1 MRQDAEFK
9 AMLGALSH
17 VEIDALKAS
26 IAEDGVREPITLWS
40 QYECKEC
47 GEVSAI
53 HQLVRHKNQS
63 DDGVWYCSNCGH
75 ELEDDEF
82 ASALADAVVVDG
94 YNRLRIA
101 EELGIDVQYRFVYF
115 EDRAEAKRWI
125 AQNQLGRRN
134 LSPDKASYCRGLIY
148 NAIKKEQGGTGANQ
162 HVQSGQNV
170 RSAMKTSQS
179 VADEFGVNEKT
190 VRRDGQFAESV
201 ETLESAIPGTME
213 DALSGKIPRAKIVE
227 AAKQAKSGNIEA
239 ARSTISKEE
248 SDRRM
253 KAMRDDMERSIEEKR
268 KQDLERMPVYKR
280 AASLL
285 EGAGSL
291 EYAIRALIK
300 EIPEENRLAVI
311 TEAIKALRN
320 ESILMQRRN

>member
-1 MRQDAEFK
+1 MRHDAEFK
-9 AMLGALSH
+9 AMLGALSP

-63 DDGVWYCSNCGH
+63 DDGIWYCSNCGH
-75 ELEDDEF
+75 ELEDEEF

-101 EELGIDVQYRFVYF
+101 ENLGFDVQYRFVYF

-148 NAIKKEQGGTGANQ
+148 NDTKQEHGTNQ
-162 HVQSGQNV
+162 HALRSGQNV
-170 RSAMKTSQS
+170 HSSGKTSQTI
-179 VADEFGVNEKT
+179 ADEFGVSEKT

-213 DALSGKIPRAKIVE
+213 DALSGKIPRSKIVE

-253 KAMRDDMERSIEEKR
+253 KSMREDMAAQMEAKR
-268 KQDLERMPVYKR
+268 KQDLLTMPVYKR

-285 EGAGSL
+285 EGAGSFVAAL
-291 EYAIRALIK
+291 DALIK
-300 EIPEENRLAVI
+300 ETPEDERLATV
-311 TEAIKALRN
+311 TEAIKVLRRA
-320 ESILMQRRN
+320 SIEAQRR

>member
-1 MRQDAEFK
+1 MRHDAEFK
-9 AMLGALSH
+9 AMLCALSP

-63 DDGVWYCSNCGH
+63 DDGIWYCSNCGH
-75 ELEDDEF
+75 ELEDEEF

-115 EDRAEAKRWI
+115 EDRAKAKRWI

-134 LSPDKASYCRGLIY
+134 LSPGKASYCMGLIY
-148 NAIKKEQGGTGANQ
+148 NDTKQEHGTNQ
-162 HVQSGQNV
+162 HALRSGQNV
-170 RSAMKTSQS
+170 HSSGKTSQTI
-179 VADEFGVNEKT
+179 ADEFGVSEKT

-201 ETLESAIPGTME
+201 DTLEAAIPGTME

-227 AAKQAKSGNIEA
+227 AAKHAKSGNIEA

-253 KAMRDDMERSIEEKR
+253 KAMRDDMAAQMEAKR
-268 KQDLERMPVYKR
+268 KHDLLTMPVYKR

-285 EGAGSL
+285 EGAGSFVAAL
-291 EYAIRALIK
+291 DALIK
-300 EIPEENRLAVI
+300 ETPEDERLATV
-311 TEAIKALRN
+311 TEAIKVLRRA
-320 ESILMQRRN
+320 SIEAQRR

>member
-1 MRQDAEFK
+1 MRHDAEFK
-9 AMLGALSH
+9 AMLGTLSH

-63 DDGVWYCSNCGH
+63 DDGIWYCSNCGH

-82 ASALADAVVVDG
+82 ASAMADAVVVDG

-179 VADEFGVNEKT
+179 VADDFGVNEKT

-201 ETLESAIPGTME
+201 ETLEEAIPGTME
-213 DALSGKIPRAKIVE
+213 DALSGKIPRVKIVE

-253 KAMRDDMERSIEEKR
+253 KAMREDMAAQMEAKR
-268 KQDLERMPVYKR
+268 KQDLLTMPVYKR

-285 EGAGSL
+285 EGAGSFVAAL
-291 EYAIRALIK
+291 DALIK
-300 EIPEENRLAVI
+300 ETPEDERLATV
-311 TEAIKALRN
+311 TEAIKVLRRA
-320 ESILMQRRN
+320 SIEAQRR

>member
-1 MRQDAEFK
+1 MRHDAEFK
-9 AMLGALSH
+9 AMLGALSP

-63 DDGVWYCSNCGH
+63 DDGIWYCSNCGH
-75 ELEDDEF
+75 ELEDEEF

-115 EDRAEAKRWI
+115 EDRSEAKRWI
-125 AQNQLGRRN
+125 ARNQLGRRN
-134 LSPDKASYCRGLIY
+134 IGPDKASYCRGLLY
-148 NAIKKEQGGTGANQ
+148 NGAKYD
-162 HVQSGQNV
+162 VGRPEKCGQNV
-170 RSAMKTSQS
+170 HINGRTGEAIA
-179 VADEFGVNEKT
+179 ADFGVNEKT
-190 VRRDGQFAESV
+190 IRRDGQFAEAV
-201 ETLESAIPGTME
+201 DTLESAMPGTME
-213 DALSGKIPRAKIVE
+213 DALSGKVPKAKIIE

-253 KAMRDDMERSIEEKR
+253 KAMREDMAAQMEAKR
-268 KQDLERMPVYKR
+268 KQDLMTMPVYKR

-285 EGAGSL
+285 EGAGSFVAAL
-291 EYAIRALIK
+291 DALIK
-300 EIPEENRLAVI
+300 ETPEDERLATV
-311 TEAIKALRN
+311 TEAIKVLRRA
-320 ESILMQRRN
+320 SIEAQRR

>member
-1 MRQDAEFK
+1 MRHDAEFK
-9 AMLGALSH
+9 AMLGALSP

-63 DDGVWYCSNCGH
+63 DDGIWYCSNCGH
-75 ELEDDEF
+75 ELEDEEF

-115 EDRAEAKRWI
+115 EDRSEAKRWI
-125 AQNQLGRRN
+125 ARNQLGRRN
-134 LSPDKASYCRGLIY
+134 IGPDKASYCRGLLY
-148 NAIKKEQGGTGANQ
+148 NGAKYD
-162 HVQSGQNV
+162 VGRPEKCGQNV
-170 RSAMKTSQS
+170 HINGRTGEAIA
-179 VADEFGVNEKT
+179 ADFGVNEKT
-190 VRRDGQFAESV
+190 IRRDGQFAEAV
-201 ETLESAIPGTME
+201 DTLESAMPGTME
-213 DALSGKIPRAKIVE
+213 DALSGKVPKAKIIE
-227 AAKQAKSGNIEA
+227 AAKQAKSGNIA
-239 ARSTISKEE
+239 AAKSTITKEE

-253 KAMRDDMERSIEEKR
+253 KSMREDMAAQMEAKR
-268 KQDLERMPVYKR
+268 KQDLLTMPVYKR

-285 EGAGSL
+285 EGAGSFVAAL
-291 EYAIRALIK
+291 DALIK
-300 EIPEENRLAVI
+300 ETPEDERLATV
-311 TEAIKALRN
+311 TEAIKVLRRA
-320 ESILMQRRN
+320 SIEAQRR